1 MRYLILSDI
10 HSNWEALTAV
20 LAEAEGSYDAILN
33 CGDLVGYGPDPVP
46 VVEWTRD
53 HKQSIVRGNHDKV
66 CATLENLDWFNPVA
80 AKSVEWTHNVLS
92 PDALRY
98 LGQLPA
104 GPMVINGLQ
113 IVHGSP
119 VDEDEYLIRL
129 ADIGSAAVWL
139 DRAIAFFGHTH
150 VQGCY
155 VIKGRGV
162 KRVALT
168 TVDLDPD
175 AVYMINPGS
184 VGQPR
189 DRDPR
194 AAWALFDSERRF
206 IELRR
211 TEYDV
216 RLTQDKI
223 AAAGLPASLA
233 ARLAVGR

>member
-1 MRYLILSDI
+1 VRYLILSDI
-10 HSNWEALTAV
+10 HSNWEALQAV
-20 LAEAEGSYDAILN
+20 LADARGSYDEILN
-33 CGDLVGYGPDPVP
+33 CGDLVGYGPDPEP
-46 VVEWTRD
+46 VVEWTRRTT
-53 HKQSIVRGNHDKV
+53 QSIVRGNHDKV

-80 AKSVEWTHNVLS
+80 AKSVEWTHHVLS
-92 PDALRY
+92 AGALQY
-98 LGQLPA
+98 LGDLPA
-104 GPMVINGLQ
+104 GPKVINGLQ

-119 VDEDEYLIRL
+119 VDEDEYLVRL
-129 ADIGSAAVWL
+129 ADIASAAVWL
-139 DRAIAFFGHTH
+139 DRSIAFFGHTH

-162 KRVALT
+162 KRVAHP

-194 AAWALFDSERRF
+194 AAWALLDSDRRF
-206 IELRR
+206 VELRR

-216 RLTQDKI
+216 RATQEKI
-223 AAAGLPASLA
+223 TAAGLPPSLA